1 MIDLDEIIQ
10 YFPEVQQ
17 KNPLHFEYMLM
28 INTDFHGKTKHVVF
42 KNRKLLQM

>member
-10 YFPEVQQ
+10 HFPEVQQ

-28 INTDFHGKTKHVVF
+28 IK
-42 KNRKLLQM
+42 